1 MLSIA
6 SPPLGTLLRSYS
18 SAMPG
23 TETWSL
29 GRNFERMLGKIVR
42 SVLPM
47 KAIAIWVAIE
57 LGSSPPLLML
67 ANKGIDCRI
76 CPPTVGYSVGGNLIE
91 VLTQRGD
98 RVGADDT
105 GDDLNGASKSQS
117 IEKETRPRNQALHET
132 SRCPSL
138 SWSCCFWDGV
148 RTLFG
153 KGRNL

>member
-18 SAMPG
+18 SATLG
-23 TETWSL
+23 TETWTL

-76 CPPTVGYSVGGNLIE
+76 CPPMQS
-91 VLTQRGD
+91 
-98 RVGADDT
+98 AM
-105 GDDLNGASKSQS
+105 ASAA
-117 IEKETRPRNQALHET
+117 I
-132 SRCPSL
+132 
-138 SWSCCFWDGV
+138 
-148 RTLFG
+148 
-153 KGRNL
+153 